1 MKKSVK
7 YTFAL
12 GLTMLAFQACTT
24 VDYDGEYAKK
34 GNMTHKI
41 KSIFMLKMMPT
52 RLPISRLVRC
62 QQPLHARPFMCVSI

>member
-34 GNMTHKI
+34 GEYDSQNQVY
-41 KSIFMLKMMPT
+41 F
-52 RLPISRLVRC
+52 
-62 QQPLHARPFMCVSI
+62 LH